1 MNEHQKNRC
10 LIDLEVI
17 EEKPDPPD
25 TSFDK
30 NDTFTDLA
38 FRDSRIPLGGSQSQ
52 SLPTPEEVIPLVR
65 ANDEKQQKENDKP
78 VLFKDLDS
86 HRDP

>member
-1 MNEHQKNRC
+1 M
-10 LIDLEVI
+10 I

-65 ANDEKQQKENDKP
+65 ANDEKENDKP
-78 VLFKDLDS
+78 VLFKDLN
-86 HRDP
+86 RYRGL